1 MTKVA
6 VACLI
11 LIIAAFSARADIIYF
26 KDGLKTICQEKSWE
40 ENGQIKCE
48 YGGWIISYQKSDVL
62 RVLKT
67 TPLKPAAD
75 PEKKPTVTKII
86 EPEQGIPPK
95 TTPPNVKDLAFY
107 DPRRPHKYWTDK
119 NTKHKNYKAAI
130 QALAIQYNRPPEW
143 IQANMGDTN
152 DLSQIHRNLAGPDV
166 NQKQTIVK
174 QSSKK
179 HAAIEFYSPRRPF
192 PYWTDIST
200 KHKNY
205 REAIQALAQKYG
217 QSPEWIQQNM
227 GQTNDLSEIHQNLQ
241 NRHPAENSN

>member
-11 LIIAAFSARADIIYF
+11 LIIAAFTARADIIYF

-67 TPLKPAAD
+67 TPLNPTAD

-86 EPEQGIPPK
+86 KPEQIIPPQK
-95 TTPPNVKDLAFY
+95 TPPKVKDLAFY

-119 NTKHKNYKAAI
+119 NTKHN
-130 QALAIQYNRPPEW
+130 
-143 IQANMGDTN
+143 
-152 DLSQIHRNLAGPDV
+152 
-166 NQKQTIVK
+166 
-174 QSSKK
+174 
-179 HAAIEFYSPRRPF
+179 
-192 PYWTDIST
+192 
-200 KHKNY
+200 NY
-205 REAIQALAQKYG
+205 RQAIQALAQEYG

-241 NRHPAENSN
+241 NRHPQKNQINFSAD